1 MLKSTKDSTL
11 SVVQKCKSSRS
22 SIVKLAGRTGV
33 NGTGV
38 GGGFR
43 VRCEFGVEEV
53 GLGDASIDWTVGG
66 PLLRG

>member
-1 MLKSTKDSTL
+1 M
-11 SVVQKCKSSRS
+11 
-22 SIVKLAGRTGV
+22 KLAGRTGV

-43 VRCEFGVEEV
+43 ARLEFGVEEV

>member
-1 MLKSTKDSTL
+1 M
-11 SVVQKCKSSRS
+11 
-22 SIVKLAGRTGV
+22 VKLVGGTGV

-43 VRCEFGVEEV
+43 VRFEFGVEEV
-53 GLGDASIDWTVGG
+53 GLGDASIDCTVGG